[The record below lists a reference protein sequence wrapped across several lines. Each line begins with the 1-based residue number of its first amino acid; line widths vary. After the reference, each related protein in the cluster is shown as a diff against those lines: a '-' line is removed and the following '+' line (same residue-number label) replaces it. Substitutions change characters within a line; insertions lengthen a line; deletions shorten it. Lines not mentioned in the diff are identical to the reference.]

1 MAFKFPSP
9 EWTDQFINEVN
20 GSESYASAAKNWEG
34 DISLVIDGGGAIYLD
49 LWHGKCRSGKYIE
62 DPNSEKPAFKISAT
76 YENWVKVLKGKLD
89 PVQGLMTRQMK
100 LEGNLVKIMQNVK
113 AAQELVKCATKV
125 PADV

>member
-1 MAFKFPSP
+1 MAYAFPSS
-9 EWTDQFINEVN
+9 EWTEHFVNEVN
-20 GSESYASAAKNWEG
+20 SSEAYASAAKNWEG

-49 LWHGKCRSGKYIE
+49 LWHGKCRSGEYLS
-62 DPNSEKPAFKISAT
+62 DPSVKSPAFKILAS
-76 YENWVKVLKGKLD
+76 YDNWVKVLKGKLD